1 LSKQQRL
8 YFFPLPH
15 GQGSL
20 RPGLL
25 MQAGFHPRRILFPPR
40 FSDNHDVNMAALFSI
55 LIALATAS
63 PTFSLALR
71 LHAGERLVEH
81 RFENDR
87 VDWKLPQ
94 KRMEHF
100 QKAGVVINE
109 EVHLTSITH
118 VVIGSVKAGIAKISG
133 DVALTSFDVPRNVT
147 MTVHRSF
154 VTGLRSDNVPQV
166 GGPLDVQDAA
176 MTALP
181 AKPLRLGQR
190 WQTRARVMTTLGSGD
205 AVFEHQIVAFEN
217 GLVRIAVSASGAITG
232 AEYHLPKLLPGSIE
246 LRGEAWYDPGSG
258 LITQESY
265 AEHNQL
271 LKPAEGE
278 QIGFDERL
286 TVDVSTRKL

>member
-1 LSKQQRL
+1 
-8 YFFPLPH
+8 
-15 GQGSL
+15 
-20 RPGLL
+20 
-25 MQAGFHPRRILFPPR
+25 MM
-40 FSDNHDVNMAALFSI
+40 VNMAALFSI

-63 PTFSLALR
+63 PSFSLALR

-87 VDWKLPQ
+87 VDWKLPH

-100 QKAGVVINE
+100 QKAGVIINE
-109 EVHLTSITH
+109 EVHLTSVTR
-118 VVIGSVKAGIAKISG
+118 VVVDSVEGGIAKISG

-147 MTVHRSF
+147 TAVNRSF

-181 AKPLRLGQR
+181 VKPLHLGQR
-190 WQTRARVMTTLGSGD
+190 WQTRSRVMTTLGSGD
-205 AVFEHQIVAFEN
+205 AVFDHQIVSFEN
-217 GLVRIAVSASGAITG
+217 GLVRITVSGKGAITG
-232 AEYHLPKLLPGSIE
+232 SEYHLPKLLPGSIE
-246 LRGEAWYDPGSG
+246 LHGDAWYDPGSG

-265 AEHNQL
+265 AEHNRL

-278 QIGFDERL
+278 QIGFDEML
-286 TVDVSTRKL
+286 SVDVSTRKL